1 MSNVVYGF
9 CPAGCKYPVYTKEQV
24 DEMMANAGGSS
35 PVDIE
40 VVNGKATITEA
51 GVYLCGFG
59 ATYTSTTSNARQGT
73 SIISIYDL
81 TRNYK
86 GTRTLYNYWST
97 SSESEAE
104 GEATYTAST
113 NTISCSNTMVY
124 CKQLLKY

>member
-1 MSNVVYGF
+1 MSNIYGF
-9 CPAGCKYPVYTKEQV
+9 CDAGCKHPVYTKKQV
-24 DEMMANAGGSS
+24 DELMKNAGGGSA
-35 PVDIE
+35 VDIE

-97 SSESEAE
+97 SSESEGE

-113 NTISCSNTMVY
+113 NTISCSATMVY

>member
-1 MSNVVYGF
+1 MSNVYGF
-9 CPAGCKYPVYTKEQV
+9 CDAGCKYPVYTKEQV
-24 DEMMANAGGSS
+24 DELMKNAGGGSA
-35 PVDIE
+35 VDIE

-59 ATYTSTTSNARQGT
+59 ATYTNDSKDCMQGT
-73 SIISIYDL
+73 SIISIFDL
-81 TRNYK
+81 TRNYR

-97 SSESEAE
+97 STEAENE

-113 NTISCSNTMVY
+113 NTISCSNTMLY